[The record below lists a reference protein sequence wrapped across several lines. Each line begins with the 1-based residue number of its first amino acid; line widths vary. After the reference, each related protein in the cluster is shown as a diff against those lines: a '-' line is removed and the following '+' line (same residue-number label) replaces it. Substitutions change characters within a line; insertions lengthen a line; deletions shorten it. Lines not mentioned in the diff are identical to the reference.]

1 MKKSADMHLGR
12 QAGVNAYFQTQS
24 SFWND
29 IYTGI
34 GVYSEIHQ
42 ERHATALA
50 WIDGLALPP
59 GRRVLEIGCGAGFM
73 AVELARRGYRVQAV
87 DSVEEMVGLARQH
100 AMEAGIAEQLSVAVG
115 DIYALA
121 FEDEAF
127 DLVLAIGVIPW
138 IERVAPAMEELA
150 RVTRAGGAVI
160 LTADNRARLN
170 NLLDPWL
177 NPVFAPLKLAVKNAL
192 KRAGLRRRSLRD
204 IGATCHSRRFI
215 DTSLARVGL
224 LKSQSKTLGFGP
236 FTFLRQSVLPK
247 RLGITLHHRLQRL
260 ADRGTPF
267 FRSTGAQYIVLAGK
281 LVSVP
286 PKPSMKAGKHIE
298 QEMENVYGGNE

>member
-1 MKKSADMHLGR
+1 MKKSAGMHLGQ
-12 QAGVNAYFQTQS
+12 QASVNAYFQTQS

-29 IYTGI
+29 IYAGSD
-34 GVYSEIHQ
+34 VYSEIHQ
-42 ERHATALA
+42 ERHGTVLA
-50 WIDGLALPP
+50 WIDDLALPP
-59 GRRVLEIGCGAGFM
+59 GSRVLEIGCGAGFM
-73 AVELARRGYRVQAV
+73 AVALTRRGFRVQAI
-87 DSVEEMVGLARQH
+87 DSVEAMVELARQH
-100 AMEAGIAEQLSVAVG
+100 ATEAGIAEQLGVAVG
-115 DIYALA
+115 DIHALA

-138 IERVAPAMEELA
+138 IERVEPGMRELA
-150 RVTRAGGAVI
+150 RVTRAGGYVI

-177 NPVFAPLKLAVKNAL
+177 NPLLAPLKSAAKNVL
-192 KRAGLRRRSLRD
+192 KRTGLRRQPLKE

-215 DTSLARVGL
+215 DTSLARIGL
-224 LKSQSKTLGFGP
+224 RKSKSKTLGFGP
-236 FTFLRQSVLPK
+236 FTFLRQSVLPR

-281 LVSVP
+281 PASVP
-286 PKPSMKAGKHIE
+286 SMTAGRHLE